1 MGRMDYGNVP
11 IGPKSEEKMTN
22 PADNA
27 LMADLG
33 AVPSAGLYEVRVV
46 AGGSVVA
53 IFDIERRDAA
63 NAVNVGSIVTVYTPA
78 GASSEFVLFY
88 TLAKDERIRVIM
100 DGALVGT
107 AAVSMHGEALT

>member
-1 MGRMDYGNVP
+1 MARADYGNPP
-11 IGPKSEEKMTN
+11 IGPKSEGKKTD
-22 PADNA
+22 PANDL

-53 IFDIERRDAA
+53 LFDIERRDAA
-63 NAVNVGSIVTVYTPA
+63 NTANVGSVVTVYTPA
-78 GASSEFVLFY
+78 GASGEFVLLY
-88 TLAKDERIRVIM
+88 TLAKSERVRVIM

-107 AAVSMHGEALT
+107 AAVSIEAEALT